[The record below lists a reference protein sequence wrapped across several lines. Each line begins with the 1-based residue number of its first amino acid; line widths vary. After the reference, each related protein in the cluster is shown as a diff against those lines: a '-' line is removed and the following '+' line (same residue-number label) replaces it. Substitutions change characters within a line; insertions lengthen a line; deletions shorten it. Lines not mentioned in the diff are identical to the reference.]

1 MRVVMWKSRRKGNE
15 ALPTPSGSSLVTMA
29 APIGPYTPVVRAGD
43 WIIVSG
49 QLGLRDGSIVEG
61 GVKAQTTQA
70 MTNLRN
76 HLDGVGA
83 KLSDV
88 VKTLCFL
95 TDMDTFATFNEAYI
109 AGFGSHRPARSTIGV
124 ASLPANGAVEI
135 EAWVYLPQGPAKKS
149 AKPQAKSP
157 VKKPAKNPAKKS
169 ASRRK
174 K

>member
-1 MRVVMWKSRRKGNE
+1 VVRIHAVAIHAVTIVRST
-15 ALPTPSGSSLVTMA
+15 ASSLTNMA

-70 MTNLRN
+70 MANLQN
-76 HLDGVGA
+76 HLAGVGA

-95 TDMDTFATFNEAYI
+95 TDMDTFATFNEAYV

-135 EAWVYLPQGPAKKS
+135 EAWVYLPTTKQT
-149 AKPQAKSP
+149 
-157 VKKPAKNPAKKS
+157 NPAKKS
-169 ASRRK
+169 APRRK